1 MPRPVPQLTLSAPQQ
16 TSPAEAKPSRLRS
29 ARSRLHSDHL
39 TSENFQNAVPP
50 GTAFLF
56 APSSIVWNRVFIHGS
71 KDGKPMAQI
80 EFSHEERTGFAE
92 TIKDHLDAEF
102 GLELG
107 SFEAEE
113 LFDFL
118 LKAFGSAIYNR
129 ALYDAGA
136 IVSRKSEEI
145 SEAIL
150 GLER

>member
-1 MPRPVPQLTLSAPQQ
+1 MRRLSREIQQL
-16 TSPAEAKPSRLRS
+16 
-29 ARSRLHSDHL
+29 
-39 TSENFQNAVPP
+39 
-50 GTAFLF
+50 
-56 APSSIVWNRVFIHGS
+56 
-71 KDGKPMAQI
+71 AQI
-80 EFSHEERTGFAE
+80 QFSHEERTGFAE
-92 TIKDHLDAEF
+92 TIKDHLEAEF

-136 IVSRKSEEI
+136 VVSKKAEEI

>member
-1 MPRPVPQLTLSAPQQ
+1 
-16 TSPAEAKPSRLRS
+16 
-29 ARSRLHSDHL
+29 
-39 TSENFQNAVPP
+39 
-50 GTAFLF
+50 
-56 APSSIVWNRVFIHGS
+56 
-71 KDGKPMAQI
+71 MAQI